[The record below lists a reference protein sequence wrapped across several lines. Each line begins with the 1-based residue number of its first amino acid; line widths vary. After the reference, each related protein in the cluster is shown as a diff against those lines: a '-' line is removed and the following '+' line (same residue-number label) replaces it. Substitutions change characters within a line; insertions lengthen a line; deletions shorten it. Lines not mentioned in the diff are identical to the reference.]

1 MRKITIIRHAKS
13 SWEHRV
19 TDFERPLKK
28 RGLEDAFLVSSYAK
42 DKIIMPD
49 FILSSD
55 AKRARSTAAI
65 FIKTLNFEN
74 IDFQENNKLYDFS
87 GNDLIEVIKNSAN
100 GINHLMIF
108 GHNFAITSF
117 VNTYGSVLY
126 DNVPTSGLVSIDF
139 NINSWQNL
147 APGKTVLKIFPKD
160 LK

>member
-1 MRKITIIRHAKS
+1 MKKITIIRHAKS

-28 RGLEDAFLVSSYAK
+28 RGLEDASLVSFCAK
-42 DKIIMPD
+42 DKINKPD

-55 AKRARSTAAI
+55 ANRARSTAAI
-65 FIKTLNFEN
+65 FIKTL
-74 IDFQENNKLYDFS
+74 DFQSVDFQLDNKLYDFS
-87 GNDLIEVIKNSAN
+87 GNDLIQVIKNCDDA
-100 GINHLMIF
+100 INHLMIF

-139 NINSWQNL
+139 NSNSWQDL
-147 APGKTVLKIFPKD
+147 MPGKTILKIFPKD